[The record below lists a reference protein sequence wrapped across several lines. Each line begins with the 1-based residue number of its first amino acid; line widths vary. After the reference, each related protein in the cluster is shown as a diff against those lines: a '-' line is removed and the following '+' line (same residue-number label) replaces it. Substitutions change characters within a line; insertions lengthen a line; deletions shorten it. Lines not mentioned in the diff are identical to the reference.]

1 MMTLSRRA
9 FLATAGACFGAGGQH
24 TVYGTRDGEQLVVH
38 QRAMGVTR
46 TVVLP
51 VGTRPGLKPGAGV
64 NQSAVDLARKCRR
77 QFVFFANPV
86 PDDPNTQREIENFS
100 KPARWASWSRS
111 TV

>member
-9 FLATAGACFGAGGQH
+9 FLATAGACFGARGQH

-77 QFVFFANPV
+77 EFVFFANAV
-86 PDDPNTQREIENFS
+86 PDDPNTQREIEKFS